1 MEDIP
6 GESESC
12 ERHFR
17 DNTVALLL
25 EVVATYPYPIRAHR
39 ASREN
44 KAGDPIIEICP
55 VINHISTM
63 EVIREHDL
71 SRVRLLLREF
81 PVVGLLGARQVGKT
95 TLARQLAATYAAPL
109 AWFDLEDPAD
119 LARLDDPGLEL
130 RPLQGLVVLDE
141 IHRLP
146 DIFQLLRVLADRP
159 GPPARFLVLGSAS
172 PELLRQA
179 SESLAGRVA
188 FHELDGFGLNEV
200 DDLERLW
207 LRGGFPRSYLA
218 RSEPASRRWRDGFIR
233 TLLARDLPELG
244 STIPSA
250 TLRRFWA
257 MLAHWHGQIWNG
269 SEFGRAFG
277 LSHAT
282 VRRYLDLL
290 TSVFVVWQLQ
300 PWFENISKRQ
310 VRSPK
315 VYIGDSGILHALLG
329 LPPDGIWSHIRR
341 SARPGRGASS
351 QQVVHLLGGFPEQCF
366 HWSTHTGAKLDLL
379 VVAGARKYGFEVKR
393 SEAPR
398 LTRSIRSAM
407 ETLNLDRLDVVHAGT
422 ERYQLASGVRAPPCC
437 QFDRCAAT
445 IGGVVELVKV
455 DRDDLNRNKQLPFS
469 QIAVS
474 AGSGRTSCDSDDT
487 WRVGSRAAGECSRRS
502 EPIGQR
508 VSLDGRR

>member
-1 MEDIP
+1 MMEI
-6 GESESC
+6 
-12 ERHFR
+12 
-17 DNTVALLL
+17 
-25 EVVATYPYPIRAHR
+25 
-39 ASREN
+39 
-44 KAGDPIIEICP
+44 
-55 VINHISTM
+55 
-63 EVIREHDL
+63 IREHDL
-71 SRVRLLLREF
+71 SRVRLLLGEF
-81 PVVGLLGARQVGKT
+81 PVVALLGARQVGKT
-95 TLARQLAATYAAPL
+95 TLARQLAAAYSEPV

-130 RPLQGLVVLDE
+130 RPLEGLVVLDE

-172 PELLRQA
+172 PELLRQT

-188 FHELDGFGLNEV
+188 FHELDGFGLDEV

-269 SEFGRAFG
+269 AEFARAFG
-277 LSHAT
+277 VSHAT

-290 TSVFVVWQLQ
+290 TSVFVVRQLQ

-315 VYIGDSGILHALLG
+315 VYVGDSGILHALLG
-329 LPPDGIWSHIRR
+329 LTTRKDIVSH
-341 SARPGRGASS
+341 PKVGASWEGFVI
-351 QQVVHLLGGFPEQCF
+351 QQIAHLLQAPAEHCF
-366 HWSTHTGAKLDLL
+366 HWSTHTGAELDLL
-379 VVAGARKYGFEVKR
+379 VMDGARRYGFEVKR
-393 SEAPR
+393 SEAPK
-398 LTRSIRSAM
+398 LTRSMRSAL
-407 ETLNLDRLDVVHAGT
+407 ETLDLDRLDVVHAGLG
-422 ERYQLASGVRAPPCC
+422 RYQLAEGVRALP
-437 QFDRCAAT
+437 AAEIADT
-445 IGGVVELVKV
+445 L
-455 DRDDLNRNKQLPFS
+455 RPLP
-469 QIAVS
+469 
-474 AGSGRTSCDSDDT
+474 GR
-487 WRVGSRAAGECSRRS
+487 
-502 EPIGQR
+502 
-508 VSLDGRR
+508 